1 MAPRYALTRGRT
13 AVYTR
18 RLMAN
23 LKNLTVRYLRE
34 LARKHLGDGHSRL
47 KTRDDLLSALRR
59 VVPGLLPE
67 ERGAA
72 VEAKTPPAEVIRFHE
87 RTRPRTAP
95 IANDAA
101 AEHGGERVT
110 GITQRK
116 EAPAVELSAKATPA
130 EGPRPVQAM
139 AAALNEW
146 PPAVEA
152 QWAEPVVEGFFV
164 ARIAGESEVRR
175 HHLTAVNASQE
186 PSPREPLAEVPQRY
200 EVDRLVLLARD
211 PVTLFTFWDLTPKT
225 RGDRHQAQLRLYDNG
240 HEVRRVEV
248 PLDAPSWYHYELQPG
263 RLYRAELWERLE
275 DGTERSLG
283 LVSNEVA
290 LPHDDLSADT
300 RVRFMR
306 VSPDVPLNRRERRR
320 DEGAQAAPDS
330 GEPRPRGIS
339 LEVLRERW
347 EPGANSG
354 SWQLRSWRERVDID
368 EGMPLPAGASSELTS
383 RPFPIGGSSSF
394 TLTSSFGLGGGSG
407 SGRGGKS

>member
-67 ERGAA
+67 ERQAA

-87 RTRPRTAP
+87 RTRPRAAP
-95 IANDAA
+95 IANDEA
-101 AEHGGERVT
+101 AEPGGERVT

-116 EAPAVELSAKATPA
+116 EAPAVELSAKAPPA

-175 HHLTAVNASQE
+175 HHLTAVDSPN
-186 PSPREPLAEVPQRY
+186 PSSDAPREPLPRVPQRY

-225 RGDRHQAQLRLYDNG
+225 RGERHQVQLRLYDNG

-248 PLDAPSWYHYELQPG
+248 PLDAPSWYHCELQPG
-263 RLYRAELWERLE
+263 RRYRAELWERLE

-283 LVSNEVA
+283 LVSNEVT

-306 VSPDVPLNRRERRR
+306 VSPDVPLNRRE
-320 DEGAQAAPDS
+320 ESAAAPSDA

-368 EGMPLPAGASSELTS
+368 EGMPLPSGAPSELFS
-383 RPFPIGGSSSF
+383 RAFPIGGSSSF